1 MQSGFRAGVL
11 AVLFAVAAGCESG
24 SGDKPI
30 PIQGKVSFQGQPVA
44 EGSVQFNDEK
54 TGRGAEVKLDPNGTY
69 QAALPAGTYA
79 VVVLPPL
86 VEAKVKNQDT
96 PPDTVFKKVKNIPV
110 KYHSTATSGLTAA
123 VAADKTTHDFDLK
136 P

>member
-1 MQSGFRAGVL
+1 MR
-11 AVLFAVAAGCESG
+11 AVAVAVIALFVTVVVGCE

-30 PIQGKVSFQGQPVA
+30 TVQGKVTFQGEPVT
-44 EGSVQFNDEK
+44 EGTVQFTDEK
-54 TGRGAEVKLDPNGTY
+54 TGHGGEVNLGPGGAY
-69 QAALPAGTYA
+69 QVVLPAGTYS

-86 VEAKVKNQDT
+86 VEAKMKNMDT

-110 KYHSTATSGLTAA
+110 KYHSTVTSGLTAA